1 VCRSRCEEKRV
12 KVTACRICRKEPLEL
27 VLDYGHVALADGFLD
42 DPSGFASEEK
52 YPLALVLCQSCG
64 HLQIDEIVS
73 PELLFR
79 NYVYLTGVS
88 ETVLRHARE
97 LYDAVVTAHGGRPQQ
112 VIEAASNDGTVL
124 SVWKEHGCRVLGI
137 DPARNIA
144 KIANERGIETIAEFF
159 NRQTAT
165 DVAARFPK
173 ADVLMARNVLAHV
186 ADLHGFVEGITIL
199 LAPDGLGVIEVPH
212 ALTMFDT
219 LEYDQVFHEHI
230 GYYTVGSLQTL
241 FALHGLR
248 VVRVEEIA
256 IHGGSVRVYVAPD
269 ASARRPDE
277 SVARVVAAEEQR
289 GLHTLAAWRAF
300 AARAHQ
306 QKEALVAELTELKRQ
321 KKRIAAYGASG
332 KGQSMLQFCG
342 IDGRLLD
349 YVVDKSSLK
358 QGKWTPGSHL
368 PVHPTER
375 LLQDRPDVVLL
386 SAWNFADEIR
396 RQQAAYV
403 EQGGRMLH
411 PLPMP
416 HYLP

>member
-1 VCRSRCEEKRV
+1 M
-12 KVTACRICRKEPLEL
+12 KVTACRICHKEALEQ
-27 VLDYGHVALADGFLD
+27 VLDYGRVALADGFLV
-42 DPSGFASEEK
+42 DPDAHEET
-52 YPLALVLCQSCG
+52 YPLSLVICSACG

-97 LYDAVVTAHGGRPQQ
+97 LYDAVVAAHGGQPRQI
-112 VIEAASNDGTVL
+112 IEAASNDGTVL
-124 SVWKEHGCRVLGI
+124 SVWQQHGCRVLGI

-159 NRQTAT
+159 NRQTAL
-165 DVAARFPK
+165 DVAGRYPR
-173 ADVLMARNVLAHV
+173 ADVLLARNVLAHV
-186 ADLHGFVEGITIL
+186 ADLHGFVEGIGLL
-199 LAPDGLGVIEVPH
+199 LADDGLAVIEVPH

-230 GYYTVGSLQTL
+230 GYYTVGSLATL
-241 FALHGLR
+241 FAQHALR
-248 VVRVEEIA
+248 IVRVEELA
-256 IHGGSVRVYVAPD
+256 IHGGSVRVYLAPA
-269 ASARRPDE
+269 ASPRQADLT
-277 SVARVVAAEEQR
+277 VARVMAEEEKRQ
-289 GLHTLAAWRAF
+289 LHTVGAWQFF
-300 AARAHQ
+300 AARAHE
-306 QKEALVAELTELKRQ
+306 QKRALVAELSELKRQ

-375 LLQDRPDVVLL
+375 LLADRPDVVLL